1 MENLSNK
8 IHDEFQSISFGKWK
22 EEAQK
27 TLKGRSL
34 DEVLTKKL
42 TDNISVQSI
51 YDKTQ
56 VEKYFDLDIS
66 SKEIQIDNTFGIAS
80 ITELP
85 CESDFEI
92 AVLIDYIRR
101 NSFENIT
108 LNVRIDSNFFL
119 SIAKFRAVRFL
130 LSQINNI
137 YFSVIAQ
144 STNFNKS
151 ATDIENNIIRLTTEA
166 MSAIIGGADKV
177 SLDSYNSLRQNDE
190 FGTRIT
196 NNILILLEKE
206 SYMMAVNDPLS
217 GSYLI
222 ENLTNQFIKSVQ
234 TYTSELENYESQSN
248 VDIYVKET
256 AQAYNSKLISDLD
269 SQKKKLIGVNIYQNK
284 KDTLEVIQVDDNR
297 AISSFEELKM
307 KIDKVNPKVYI
318 ANFEETSK
326 LQAPIN
332 IALNT
337 YNIPFQIS
345 GIFELVEDAF
355 NAIKLY
361 DPDLVIVNANDDIT
375 RIMNNMLSEYKVL
388 NINEFSTNSI
398 LKNVGLIVNKLEQ
411 GV

>member
-1 MENLSNK
+1 MENLSTK
-8 IHDEFQSISFGKWK
+8 IHDEFKAISFDNWK

-27 TLKGRSL
+27 TLKGRDI

-42 TDNISVQSI
+42 TDNISVQSV
-51 YDKTQ
+51 YDKSQ
-56 VEKYFDLDIS
+56 VEKYFDLDINDE
-66 SKEIQIDNTFGIAS
+66 KNQIDNSFGIDS

-92 AVLIDYIRR
+92 AVLIDKIKR
-101 NSFENIT
+101 NSLENIS

-119 SIAKFRAVRFL
+119 SIAKFRALRFL
-130 LSQINNI
+130 LSQINNLQ
-137 YFSVIAQ
+137 FSIIAQ

-166 MSAIIGGADKV
+166 MSVIIGSADKV
-177 SLDSYNSLRQNDE
+177 SLESYNSLRQNDE
-190 FGTRIT
+190 FGARIT

-222 ENLTNQFIKSVQ
+222 ENLTNNFIKSVQ
-234 TYTSELENYESQSN
+234 EYTSELEKFESQKS
-248 VDIYVKET
+248 VDTYVLEIAET
-256 AQAYNSKLISDLD
+256 YNNKLRSDLD

-284 KDTLEVIQVDDNR
+284 KDTIEGIQIENNR

-307 KIDKVNPKVYI
+307 KVDKVNPKVYI
-318 ANFEETSK
+318 ANFEEASK
-326 LQAPIN
+326 LQTPIN
-332 IALNT
+332 MALNT

-361 DPDLVIVNANDDIT
+361 DPDLVIVNGNDDIT
-375 RIMNNMLSEYKVL
+375 RIMTNMLSEYKL
-388 NINEFSTNSI
+388 QNINEFSANSI

>member
-1 MENLSNK
+1 MENLSTK
-8 IHDEFQSISFGKWK
+8 IHDEFLPISFGKWK

-51 YDKTQ
+51 YDKSQ

-66 SKEIQIDNTFGIAS
+66 VVKKQIDNTFGIGY

-101 NSFENIT
+101 NSIDNIS

-130 LSQINNI
+130 LSKIKNLQ
-137 YFSVIAQ
+137 FSIIAQ

-177 SLDSYNSLRQNDE
+177 SLKSYNSLKQNNE
-190 FGTRIT
+190 FGKRIT
-196 NNILILLEKE
+196 NNILVLLEKE
-206 SYMMAVNDPLS
+206 SYMMSVNDPLS
-217 GSYLI
+217 GSYLV
-222 ENLTNQFIKSVQ
+222 ENLTHQFIKSVQ
-234 TYTSELENYESQSN
+234 TYTSELEKFESQSS
-248 VDIYVKET
+248 VDEYVKERAET
-256 AQAYNSKLISDLD
+256 YNSKLRSDLE

-284 KDTLEVIQVDDNR
+284 KDTLEGIHVDSNR

-307 KIDKVNPKVYI
+307 KVDKINPKVYI
-318 ANFEETSK
+318 ANFEQASK

-337 YNIPFQIS
+337 YNIPFQMS

-355 NAIKLY
+355 NTIKLY
-361 DPDLVIVNANDDIT
+361 DPDFVIVNGNDDIV
-375 RIMNNMLSEYKVL
+375 RIMNNMLSEYKLL
-388 NINEFSTNSI
+388 NINEFCANSI
-398 LKNVGLIVNKLEQ
+398 LKNIGLIVNRLEQ